1 MFARH
6 VTFQLKPYLASEFPR
21 TFEKEILPVL
31 NKQKGFLHELLLVTP
46 ENKEVVAISLWETK
60 EHAETYH
67 REYYPQ
73 IAKIVERFAENTPI
87 LKKFDTEYATFHKAA
102 FATPV

>member
-6 VTFQLKPYLASEFPR
+6 VTFSLKPYMATEFPV
-21 TFEKEILPVL
+21 TFEKEILPLL

-46 ENKEVVAISLWETK
+46 EKREVVAISLWETK
-60 EHAETYH
+60 EHADTYH

-73 IAKIVERFAENTPI
+73 IEKIVEKFAETTPI
-87 LKKFDTEYATFHKAA
+87 VKKFDTEYATFYKAA
-102 FATPV
+102 FAATV